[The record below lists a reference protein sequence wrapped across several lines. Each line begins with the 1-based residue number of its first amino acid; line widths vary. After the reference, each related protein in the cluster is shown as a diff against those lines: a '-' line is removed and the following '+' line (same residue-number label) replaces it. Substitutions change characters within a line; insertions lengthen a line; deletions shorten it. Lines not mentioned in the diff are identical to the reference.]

1 MTISLNLCTA
11 PRMTTWRSLPRGPAC
26 DRGRNEPSPREE
38 EENVDLPS
46 MEQYVRSNIEIIV
59 RTPCILII
67 ILS

>member
-1 MTISLNLCTA
+1 VTEEE
-11 PRMTTWRSLPRGPAC
+11 
-26 DRGRNEPSPREE
+26 NEPSPREEE

>member
-1 MTISLNLCTA
+1 MTEE
-11 PRMTTWRSLPRGPAC
+11 G
-26 DRGRNEPSPREE
+26 NEPSPRDE

>member
-1 MTISLNLCTA
+1 LHGPLNDDLEEPA
-11 PRMTTWRSLPRGPAC
+11 SWPLPVTEEE
-26 DRGRNEPSPREE
+26 NEPTPREE
-38 EENVDLPS
+38 EEDLPS

>member
-1 MTISLNLCTA
+1 LHGPSNDDLEEPA
-11 PRMTTWRSLPRGPAC
+11 SRPLPVTEEE
-26 DRGRNEPSPREE
+26 NEPSPREEE